1 MEWKKMINARP
12 AAIVVPCASRKRVA
26 PHANARAL
34 SLARGHQSALEDA
47 WIRRIAALPCEM
59 PAKQLYMGR
68 GFALGASAAASSGAR
83 FYVISAGL
91 GLVDAELLVPSY
103 GMTVGP
109 DGADAIRARSI
120 EAFDPQRWWTALRSS
135 TFSID
140 WSEAFSGEGPVLIA
154 LTRPYAEM
162 IVGDLIALP
171 KAQRERLRLF
181 GLALPGVLPPELI
194 RCVMPYDERL
204 DRIVR
209 GTRTDFAQRALS
221 HFASNVASLDPERDR
236 EAVFALLKR
245 HKHPERVER
254 PRMADADIV
263 ASIARHLRTSTG
275 IGRLLRKLRDD
286 DGIACEQKRFT
297 RLYHEAVA
305 KVGVA

>member
-1 MEWKKMINARP
+1 MINARP

-26 PHANARAL
+26 PHASARAL
-34 SLARGHQSALEDA
+34 SLSRAHQSTLEDA
-47 WIRRIAALPCEM
+47 WIQRLAALPREM

-68 GFALGASAAASSGAR
+68 GFALGASAAVSSGAR

-91 GLVDAELLVPSY
+91 GLVDAEIPVPSY
-103 GMTVGP
+103 GMTVGAH
-109 DGADAIRARSI
+109 GADAIRSRSI
-120 EAFDPQRWWTALRSS
+120 ETFDPQRWWTALRASA
-135 TFSID
+135 FSID
-140 WSEAFSGEGPVLIA
+140 WSEAFTGEGPVLIA

-162 IVGDLIALP
+162 VVGDLVALP
-171 KAQRERLRLF
+171 ETHRARLRLF
-181 GLALPGVLPPELI
+181 GLALPGILPPELI
-194 RCVMPYDERL
+194 RCAMPYDERL
-204 DRIVR
+204 DRILR

-221 HFASNVASLDPERDR
+221 HFARNVASVDVERDR

-245 HKHPERVER
+245 HRHPERVER

-263 ASIARHLRTSTG
+263 ASIARHLATSTG

-286 DGIACEQKRFT
+286 DGVACEQKRFT

-305 KVGVA
+305 QVGVA